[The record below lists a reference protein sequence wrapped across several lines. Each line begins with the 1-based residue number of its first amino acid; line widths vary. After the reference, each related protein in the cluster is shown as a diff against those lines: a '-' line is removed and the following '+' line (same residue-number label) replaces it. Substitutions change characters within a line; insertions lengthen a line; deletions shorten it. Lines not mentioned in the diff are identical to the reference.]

1 MHNHS
6 TYSDGLLSPT
16 ELIELAA
23 RTGADAIALTDH
35 DTMDG
40 LAEAQTAAKR
50 TGIGF
55 VPGVEISVSW
65 GDTTLHV
72 VGLQVDPSAPE
83 YMDAARPGMLLN
95 TATGDLYPGNP
106 GVEAV
111 VCARDYHY
119 GAWVARDSG
128 GGFRGMLRP
137 EDPIVARL
145 KAQHGKFKKLPYV
158 MDGEAVDLVETI
170 QLYLIY
176 AGEDLNEFN
185 GQRAI
190 ASFASTALPVAQQYI
205 TKHNS
210 WRYQSAGKTVIAPIY
225 QYKWRFSLVPQQNNL
240 GSWFN
245 WKIDL
250 LPPGAKPIDALI
262 KRTDPLYAEAE
273 AFYNQFRSGQ
283 VKADYS
289 ETGAQQDA
297 EIPF

>member
-1 MHNHS
+1 MAKTAVVEEEEITQASVAGQVPATRHGTS
-6 TYSDGLLSPT
+6 LEQVDFGDAAGAGMEGLTMEEQLTPFLRILQKGSP
-16 ELIELAA
+16 
-23 RTGADAIALTDH
+23 
-35 DTMDG
+35 
-40 LAEAQTAAKR
+40 
-50 TGIGF
+50 
-55 VPGVEISVSW
+55 
-65 GDTTLHV
+65 
-72 VGLQVDPSAPE
+72 QVDPSAPE